1 MCIRDR
7 KQTGELVLAHTT
19 KAMCVGYMSD
29 SDNKPV
35 VSNLILIEAIHCMN
49 TYVNM
54 VITLKGSNQGW
65 P

>member
-1 MCIRDR
+1 MLKEVKEKLVGLLALQYDTE

-35 VSNLILIEAIHCMN
+35 VCTNL
-49 TYVNM
+49 YY
-54 VITLKGSNQGW
+54 GF
-65 P
+65 